1 MRIGAILPLSEG
13 DGPGRMPEWSEV
25 RSFALHAEAAGLD
38 SVWVFDHFF
47 YQPKEGPPEGIH
59 EAWTVLAALAE
70 ATERV
75 ELGQLVMCTSF
86 RNPAMLAKMAAT
98 ADAVSGGRLTLG
110 LGAGWHDP
118 EYDAFGYPIDHRG
131 ARFAEALEVIVPM
144 LHGERVTLE
153 GTYHRA
159 REAQLLPAPA
169 RRIPVLIAGNG
180 PRMLRLTA
188 RHADA
193 WNTAWFGLPDE
204 RLRQRTDDLA
214 RALVAEGRDPTT
226 LRRTIGLEIVDP
238 SAAKADAGSANAFT
252 GSVDELAKALDAFDA
267 LGFADAV
274 AVLQPMTE
282 RSLDRLAE
290 AQRLRG

>member
-13 DGPGRMPEWSEV
+13 DGPGRMPTWQEV

-47 YQPKEGPPEGIH
+47 YQPKEGPAEGIH

-75 ELGQLVMCTSF
+75 ELGQLVMCGSF
-86 RNPAMLAKMAAT
+86 RNPALLAKMAAT
-98 ADAVSGGRLTLG
+98 ADAVSGGRLILG

-118 EYDAFGYPIDHRG
+118 EYHAFGYPTDHRG
-131 ARFAEALEVIVPM
+131 SRFEEALQVIVPM
-144 LHGERVTLE
+144 LRGEPVTLE
-153 GTYHRA
+153 GTYHVA
-159 REAQLLPAPA
+159 RDARLLPAPD
-169 RRIPVLIAGNG
+169 RRIPVLVAGNG

-188 RHADA
+188 QHADA
-193 WNTAWFGLPDE
+193 WNTAWFGVPDE
-204 RLRQRTDDLA
+204 RLRQRTDDLS
-214 RALVAEGRDPTT
+214 RALEAEGRDPAT
-226 LRRTIGLEIVDP
+226 LRMTIGLEIVDP
-238 SAAKADAGSANAFT
+238 SAEKPDAGSAHAFS
-252 GSVDELAKALDAFDA
+252 GSIDELATALDAFDA
-267 LGFADAV
+267 LGFADAI

-282 RSLDRLAE
+282 ASVDRLAE

>member
-1 MRIGAILPLSEG
+1 MRLGAILPLSEG
-13 DGPGRMPEWSEV
+13 DGPGRMPEWAEV
-25 RSFALHAEAAGLD
+25 RAFALHAEAAGLD

-47 YQPKEGPPEGIH
+47 YQPKEGPAEGIH

-75 ELGQLVMCTSF
+75 ELGQLVMCASF
-86 RNPAMLAKMAAT
+86 RNPALLAKMAAT

-118 EYDAFGYPIDHRG
+118 EYHAFGYPTDHRG
-131 ARFAEALEVIVPM
+131 SRFDEALQVIVPM
-144 LHGERVTLE
+144 LRGERVTVD

-159 REAQLLPAPA
+159 REAQLLPPPA
-169 RRIPVLIAGNG
+169 RRIPVLVAGNG
-180 PRMLRLTA
+180 PRILQLTA
-188 RHADA
+188 RYADA
-193 WNTAWFGLPDE
+193 WNTAWFGRPDE
-204 RLRQRTDDLA
+204 RLRERTDNLA
-214 RALVAEGRDPTT
+214 RALEAEGRDPAT
-226 LRRTIGLEIVDP
+226 LRMTIGLEIVDP
-238 SAAKADAGSANAFT
+238 ATATPDAGSPNAFT
-252 GSVDELAKALDAFDA
+252 GSVDELARGLDAFDD

-282 RSLDRLAE
+282 RSVDRLAE